1 MYKLK
6 YQHKTNG
13 WIALTVFAALS
24 LSSCSGEG
32 DEPDSGNGN
41 SIVFGAYISDAY
53 ESRASVANIDDLK
66 KAGFGVFASNTGAD
80 DFNPDATVGFTS
92 DFMYNQKVWWK
103 AASSGAVGAGSWAY
117 DQDKSWPRGKVSFFA
132 YAPHAATLG
141 ETGITG
147 ITGEEVS
154 GSPKVTFKMD
164 SDVDKQIDLL
174 YADAETTVNLEK
186 VDQVQFNFRHALT
199 RVGFRIVADEVIDAA
214 TTLTINS
221 VVFKSSSLGSSG
233 DLNLASGRWEN
244 MVAEEMEYPL
254 ATEDFIAGSN
264 VITHADGTKMSNLTA
279 NGKYLMLIPSNK
291 AVPVAITV
299 NYDVATVDA
308 NLAAG
313 GITINNEITSTFEF
327 NFETGKAYWFTLR
340 LGLKSVDVDPVV
352 TDWEESETDWKPE
365 EKQ

>member
-6 YQHKTNG
+6 YQHKING
-13 WIALTVFAALS
+13 WIALTVFAVLS

-103 AASSGAVGAGSWAY
+103 AASSGAVGVGSWTY
-117 DQDKSWPRGKVSFFA
+117 DRDKSWPKGKVSFFA
-132 YAPHAATLG
+132 YAPHAATFG

-147 ITGEEVS
+147 VTGEEVS

-186 VDQVQFNFRHALT
+186 VDQVQFNFRHALS

-264 VITHADGTKMSNLTA
+264 VITHAGGTKMSNLTA

-291 AVPVAITV
+291 AVPVAVTV

-327 NFETGKAYWFTLR
+327 NFETGRAYWFTLR